1 MAKIKISGKE
11 YELRMGLW
19 ASEQI
24 EQEYGDIQGA
34 MQKFRKEKKVSMV
47 KKLFVI
53 LANAGQKHLG
63 LPADVT
69 DSVLDDCTMG
79 DINEISKAMRQAMD
93 ETMKAETVNGGE
105 ADDEVAD
112 AYAEELE
119 QKEKNA

>member
-1 MAKIKISGKE
+1 MAKVKINGRE

-34 MQKFRKEKKVSMV
+34 MQKFRKSKQIGMV

-53 LANAGQKHLG
+53 LANAGQKHMG
-63 LPADVT
+63 RPADVT
-69 DSVLDDCTMG
+69 EDVLDDCTMG
-79 DINEISKAMRQAMD
+79 DISEISKAMRQAMD
-93 ETMKAETVNGGE
+93 ETMKTETVGGGE

-112 AYAEELE
+112 AYAAELE